1 MDTSH
6 GIATGILETTYIF
19 DIASAIG
26 TPLSLDESTSNETF
40 GCYVRIRVDMYL
52 PPCL

>member
-1 MDTSH
+1 MELPQEYWRQHTF
-6 GIATGILETTYIF
+6 F

-26 TPLSLDESTSNETF
+26 TPLSLDESTINETF